1 MGRQQLTLIDKAT
14 GRQVTVEVDPSSTTD
29 ELINELKRRG
39 IVGQDETVIF
49 SKLGN
54 NGEEVPI
61 NSTTVQDLLTL
72 QAAGAQIL
80 FESDEC
86 GSLKKRIS
94 TLNLKE
100 MIKVGLA
107 LFVIISLII
116 ILATMIYMIITNTI
130 FRDIMFVIGTII
142 FIWYMMSMIRKY
154 RNY

>member
-1 MGRQQLTLIDKAT
+1 MVRLVLTDICTGEEVVVNVNPSWTIEQL
-14 GRQVTVEVDPSSTTD
+14 VE
-29 ELINELKRRG
+29 ELRRRG
-39 IVGQDETVIF
+39 VVGSNAAVHFYKRGGGQ
-49 SKLGN
+49 
-54 NGEEVPI
+54 EVPI
-61 NSTTVQDLLTL
+61 NSTAVQDLLTL

>member
-1 MGRQQLTLIDKAT
+1 MVRLVLTDMCT
-14 GRQVTVEVDPSSTTD
+14 GEEVVVNVNPSWPID
-29 ELINELKRRG
+29 ELARELRRKGVVGSNAAVHFYKRG
-39 IVGQDETVIF
+39 GGQ
-49 SKLGN
+49 
-54 NGEEVPI
+54 EVPI
-61 NSTTVQDLLTL
+61 NSTAVQDLLTL

-94 TLNLKE
+94 ALNLKE
-100 MIKVGLA
+100 IIKVGLA

>member
-1 MGRQQLTLIDKAT
+1 MMVRLVLTDMCIGEEVVVD
-14 GRQVTVEVDPSSTTD
+14 VDPSWPID
-29 ELINELKRRG
+29 ELARELRKKGVVGSNAAVHFYKRG
-39 IVGQDETVIF
+39 GGQ
-49 SKLGN
+49 
-54 NGEEVPI
+54 EVPI
-61 NSTTVQDLLTL
+61 NSTAVQDLLTL

-94 TLNLKE
+94 TLNSKE
-100 MIKVGLA
+100 IIKVGLA

-142 FIWYMMSMIRKY
+142 LIWYMMSMIRKY

>member
-1 MGRQQLTLIDKAT
+1 MMVRLVLIDMCT
-14 GRQVTVEVDPSSTTD
+14 GEEVVVNVNPSWTIEQLVE
-29 ELINELKRRG
+29 ELRRRG
-39 IVGQDETVIF
+39 VVGSNAAVHFYKRGGGQ
-49 SKLGN
+49 
-54 NGEEVPI
+54 EVPI
-61 NSTTVQDLLTL
+61 NSTAVQDLLTL

-86 GSLKKRIS
+86 RSLKKRIS
-94 TLNLKE
+94 ALNLKE

>member
-1 MGRQQLTLIDKAT
+1 MMVRLVLTDMCT
-14 GRQVTVEVDPSSTTD
+14 GEEVVVNVNPSWPID
-29 ELINELKRRG
+29 ELARELRRKGVVGSNAAVHFYKRG
-39 IVGQDETVIF
+39 GGQ
-49 SKLGN
+49 
-54 NGEEVPI
+54 EVPI
-61 NSTTVQDLLTL
+61 NSTAVQDLLTL

-94 TLNLKE
+94 ALNLKE
-100 MIKVGLA
+100 IIKVGLA